1 MTKEIADPMFKS
13 MLPGPLASLHFTKVD
28 FGAVPMRLSNV
39 LATKTET
46 NGIKLDLNVDWQGQ
60 CDIELDGN
68 MIPTLVSSLGCP
80 ACYPTCTD
88 QFNRESKVLNSRADS
103 PSCCVL

>member
-28 FGAVPMRLSNV
+28 FGTVPMRISNV

-46 NGIKLDLNVDWQGQ
+46 NGIKLDLNVDWDGQ

-68 MIPTLVSSLGCP
+68 MIPTLVCLLRSLHLLSSMH
-80 ACYPTCTD
+80 
-88 QFNRESKVLNSRADS
+88 
-103 PSCCVL
+103 